1 MSIDFLI
8 TWMMVFLRAVGVV
21 LLLPFMASRPP
32 PVMVRI
38 AIAMSLAVLITGIV
52 PSARLPLDQWSLIMA
67 AAGEVALGLAMGF
80 VGRMA
85 FAAIEM
91 AGRMMSS
98 EIGLA
103 ATPGM
108 GAPEFGS
115 ESTAAFLSALAV
127 LLFFLLGAHL
137 DVMTA
142 FAKSFQFA
150 APGHP
155 ALAANAGSTVIEGT
169 AHVLELG
176 LRMSAPFIALN
187 FLVTLAFS
195 VLGRAVPKMQIFI
208 LSFPLRVLMG
218 LGLLAGAG
226 ALIGRYLFVEFSAL
240 PVEILE
246 ILPAR

>member
-1 MSIDFLI
+1 MSVDYLI
-8 TWMMVFLRAVGVV
+8 TWMMVFLRAIGVV

-38 AIAMSLAVLITGIV
+38 ALAMGLAILVVGIV
-52 PSARLPLDQWSLIMA
+52 SPAQVRLDHWSLVAA
-67 AAGEVALGLAMGF
+67 AAGEVALGLALGF

-85 FAAIEM
+85 FAAVEM
-91 AGRMMSS
+91 AGRLVSS

-103 ATPGM
+103 ASPGF

-127 LLFFLLGAHL
+127 LLFFLMGAHL

-150 APGHP
+150 GPGRP
-155 ALAANAGSTVIEGT
+155 GLSPGAGTTLIQDTSR
-169 AHVLELG
+169 VLELG
-176 LRMSAPFIALN
+176 LRMAAPFIALN

-226 ALIGRYLFVEFSAL
+226 ALIGRYLFVEFSRL
-240 PVEILE
+240 PVEILD
-246 ILPAR
+246 ILPPR